1 MQKVQVELMERFL
14 SNAVNRID
22 AKGRVSVPAQ
32 FRSVL
37 QLKGLSDLYALQS
50 IDMPAIDTGGM
61 DLLEKYEEKI
71 ALDDPFLRS
80 SDDMSIFCHGDG
92 AFFKVDG
99 SGRLQV
105 TDFIR
110 EHTGIKDH
118 IAFVGR
124 GQFFQMWDPDQF
136 ADHRAQVRARLLEKR
151 NLDAGKQVS

>member
-1 MQKVQVELMERFL
+1 MERFL

-50 IDMPAIDTGGM
+50 IDMAAIDAGGM
-61 DLLEKYEEKI
+61 DLLEKFE
-71 ALDDPFLRS
+71 ARLAQDDPFLRT
-80 SDDMSIFCHGDG
+80 SDDMSFFCHGDG
-92 AFFKVDG
+92 AFLKLD
-99 SGRLQV
+99 SAGRLTV
-105 TDFIR
+105 TDFMR

-124 GQFFQMWDPDQF
+124 GHFFQMWEPEQF
-136 ADHRAQVRARLLEKR
+136 ADYRAQVRARLLAKR
-151 NLDAGKQVS
+151 NEMDGASS